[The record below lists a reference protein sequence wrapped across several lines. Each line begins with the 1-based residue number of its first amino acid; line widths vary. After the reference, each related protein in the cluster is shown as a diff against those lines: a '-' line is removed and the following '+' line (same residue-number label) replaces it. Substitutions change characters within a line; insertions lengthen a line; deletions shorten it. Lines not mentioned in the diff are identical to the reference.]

1 MTQDA
6 VAELIRNV
14 QADVKKAAD
23 DVEKTNKARLDAF
36 EELKGEVAKGSK
48 TQVDVEQKLMKIA
61 TEAAEQVKRLQ
72 GLEEA
77 VNNLMKHQQ
86 RPGNYEDKKKAEQ
99 RERAI
104 NYLEARHNSKFD
116 KQQGLIEHPF
126 TYTEDEVKGA
136 ELAIQALRALMHT
149 TDKANLSAEHQKALS
164 AFTFGSQGFI
174 LAPEMSNEILSC
186 LVDITDITGLMRNM
200 TISGPSIKFM
210 VDNEVWDV
218 AAWACESSCF
228 ANNPTQQIGS
238 GLGELEIKPESLRY
252 IVCATREL
260 LEDSGVNLEQWM
272 LAKAARAFGTQISS
286 AVLSGDGFG
295 KPMGILNPA
304 AGIPICETAEN
315 TAPGQFTWQDLV
327 ALRWQVPVSLQGNGG
342 SYLMNSHT
350 WALCATLS
358 DTSGRPIMTA
368 NASEAAPFLLGGVPV
383 VIAQ

>member
-48 TQVDVEQKLMKIA
+48 TQVDVEQKLLKIA

-238 GLGELEIKPESLRY
+238 GIGEVEFKPESSVHLRH
-252 IVCATREL
+252 A
-260 LEDSGVNLEQWM
+260 
-272 LAKAARAFGTQISS
+272 
-286 AVLSGDGFG
+286 
-295 KPMGILNPA
+295 
-304 AGIPICETAEN
+304 
-315 TAPGQFTWQDLV
+315 
-327 ALRWQVPVSLQGNGG
+327 
-342 SYLMNSHT
+342 
-350 WALCATLS
+350 
-358 DTSGRPIMTA
+358 
-368 NASEAAPFLLGGVPV
+368 
-383 VIAQ
+383 